1 MKKVTMKGIFILVMA
16 IGFFAWSTIPG
27 TAADKIIIKIAQNSG
42 IYNPMQVGAEKFK
55 EVMEKETNGAVEV
68 QIFPDA
74 SLGTEVKTIQMI
86 KLGTLGATVVATASI
101 AEFAFEAGIFDLP
114 FVFRDMEHMF
124 EVVDG
129 PFGQRFARLI
139 EEKTDSVFLGYASFG
154 SRNAYNKKR
163 PILKPDDLK
172 GLKIRVMGTPILID
186 TFNAFGAQATT
197 LAWGELYSALQ
208 QGVVDG
214 GECDP
219 VDMWD
224 MKFHEVT
231 KYVSY
236 TEHLVGVR
244 AYLFSKKVYD
254 KLPAYIQAVLFK
266 AGREAVL
273 ADRNSQREK
282 VDEATEKITKTGI
295 VKFYKVDKQPFIDKV
310 QEVYVKNAD
319 KVGGMELI
327 ELIDKWY

>member
-1 MKKVTMKGIFILVMA
+1 MKKVITKGIFILVMS
-16 IGFFAWSTIPG
+16 IVLFAWSAVPG

-42 IYNPMQVGAEKFK
+42 IYNPMQVGAVKFK
-55 EVMEKETNGAVEV
+55 EVMESETNGAVEV

-74 SLGTEVKTIQMI
+74 SMGTEVKTIQMV
-86 KLGTLGATVVATASI
+86 KLGVLDATIVATASI
-101 AEFAFEAGIFDLP
+101 TEFAFEAGIFDLP

-129 PFGQRFARLI
+129 PFGQRLAKLI
-139 EEKTDSVFLGYASFG
+139 EEKTGSVFLGYASFG
-154 SRNAYNKKR
+154 TRNAYNAKR
-163 PILKPDDLK
+163 PILSPDDLK

-186 TFNAFGAQATT
+186 TFNALGAQATT

-231 KYVSY
+231 KHVSY
-236 TEHLVGVR
+236 TGHLVGVR
-244 AYLFSKKVYD
+244 GYLFSKKVYD
-254 KLPAYIQAVLFK
+254 KLPAYIQAILFK
-266 AGREAVL
+266 AGREAIV

-282 VDEATEKITKTGI
+282 VGEATEKIKKTGK

-310 QEVYVKNAD
+310 QKVYEKNAD
-319 KVGGMELI
+319 KVGGMEFIKLI
-327 ELIDKWY
+327 SKWH

>member
-1 MKKVTMKGIFILVMA
+1 MKKVITKGIFILVMA
-16 IGFFAWSTIPG
+16 IGFFAWSAVPG
-27 TAADKIIIKIAQNSG
+27 TAADKIVIKIAQNSG
-42 IYNPMQVGAEKFK
+42 IYNPMQVGAVKFK
-55 EVMEKETNGAVEV
+55 EVMERETNGAVEV

-86 KLGTLGATVVATASI
+86 KLGILDATIVATASI
-101 AEFAFEAGIFDLP
+101 TEFAFEAGIFDLP

-129 PFGQRFARLI
+129 PFGQRLAKII

-154 SRNAYNKKR
+154 TRNVYNAKR
-163 PILKPDDLK
+163 PILSPDDLK

-186 TFNAFGAQATT
+186 TFNALGAQATT

-236 TEHLVGVR
+236 TGHLVGVR

-254 KLPAYIQAVLFK
+254 KLPAYIQAILFK
-266 AGREAVL
+266 AGREAIV

-282 VDEATEKITKTGI
+282 VGEATEKIKKTGI

-310 QEVYVKNAD
+310 QKVYKKNAD
-319 KVGGMELI
+319 KVGGMQLI
-327 ELIDKWY
+327 KLISKWH

>member
-1 MKKVTMKGIFILVMA
+1 MKKARIGGIFILAMA
-16 IGFFAWSTIPG
+16 IGFLTWSAVPG
-27 TAADKIIIKIAQNSG
+27 NAADKITIKIAQNSG
-42 IYNPMQVGAEKFK
+42 IYNPMQAGCVKFK

-74 SLGTEVKTIQMI
+74 SMGTEVKTIQMI
-86 KLGTLGATVVATASI
+86 KLGTLDATVVATASI

-139 EEKTDSVFLGYASFG
+139 EEKTGSVFLGYASFG

-163 PILKPDDLK
+163 PVLKPDDLK

-186 TFNAFGAQATT
+186 TFNALGAQATT

-244 AYLFSKKVYD
+244 AYLFSKKLYD
-254 KLPAYIQAVLFK
+254 KLPAYIQTVLLK

-273 ADRNSQREK
+273 ADRDSQRAK
-282 VDEATEKITKTGI
+282 VGEATDKITQTGI
-295 VKFYKVDKQPFIDKV
+295 VKFYKVDKQPFIDQV
-310 QEVYVKNAD
+310 QSVYVKNAD

-327 ELIDKWY
+327 ELIEKWH

>member
-1 MKKVTMKGIFILVMA
+1 MKKVIIKGISILVMA
-16 IGFFAWSTIPG
+16 IGFFAWSAVPG

-42 IYNPMQVGAEKFK
+42 IYNPMQVGAVKFK
-55 EVMEKETNGAVEV
+55 EVMERETNGAVEV

-74 SLGTEVKTIQMI
+74 SMGTEVKTIQMI
-86 KLGTLGATVVATASI
+86 KLGVLDATIVATASI
-101 AEFAFEAGIFDLP
+101 TEFAFEAGIFDLP

-129 PFGQRFARLI
+129 PFGQRLAKLI

-154 SRNAYNKKR
+154 TRNAYNAKR
-163 PILKPDDLK
+163 PILSPDDLK

-186 TFNAFGAQATT
+186 TFNALGAQATT

-231 KYVSY
+231 KHVSY
-236 TEHLVGVR
+236 TGHLVGVR
-244 AYLFSKKVYD
+244 GYLFSKKVYD
-254 KLPAYIQAVLFK
+254 KLPAYIQAILFK
-266 AGREAVL
+266 AGREAIA

-282 VDEATEKITKTGI
+282 VGEATEKIKKTGK

-310 QEVYVKNAD
+310 QKVYEKNAG
-319 KVGGMELI
+319 KVGGMEFIKLI
-327 ELIDKWY
+327 SKWH

>member
-1 MKKVTMKGIFILVMA
+1 MKKVITKGIFILVIA
-16 IGFFAWSTIPG
+16 IVLFTWSEVPG

-42 IYNPMQVGAEKFK
+42 IYNPMQVGAVKFK
-55 EVMEKETNGAVEV
+55 EVMESETNGAVEV

-74 SLGTEVKTIQMI
+74 SMGTEVKTIQMV
-86 KLGTLGATVVATASI
+86 KLGVLDATIVATASI
-101 AEFAFEAGIFDLP
+101 TEFAFEAGIFDLP

-129 PFGQRFARLI
+129 PFGQRLAKLI
-139 EEKTDSVFLGYASFG
+139 EEKTGSVFLGYASFG
-154 SRNAYNKKR
+154 TRNAYNAKR
-163 PILKPDDLK
+163 PILSPDDLK

-186 TFNAFGAQATT
+186 TFNALGAQATT

-231 KYVSY
+231 KHVSY
-236 TEHLVGVR
+236 TGHLVGVR
-244 AYLFSKKVYD
+244 GYLFSKKVYD
-254 KLPAYIQAVLFK
+254 KLPAYIQAILFK
-266 AGREAVL
+266 AGHEAIV

-282 VDEATEKITKTGI
+282 VGEATEKIKKTGK

-310 QEVYVKNAD
+310 QKVYEKNAD
-319 KVGGMELI
+319 KVGGMEFIKLI
-327 ELIDKWY
+327 SKWH

>member
-1 MKKVTMKGIFILVMA
+1 MKNTLIGSIILVLA
-16 IGFFAWSTIPG
+16 IVVFGLSAAPAA
-27 TAADKIIIKIAQNSG
+27 AADKIVIKIAQNSG

-55 EVMEKETNGAVEV
+55 QVMESETNGAVEV

-74 SLGTEVKTIQMI
+74 AMGTEVKTIQMV
-86 KLGTLGATVVATASI
+86 KLGTLDATIVATASI
-101 AEFAFEAGIFDLP
+101 TEFAFECGIFDLP

-129 PFGQRFARLI
+129 PFGQRFAKLI
-139 EEKTDSVFLGYASFG
+139 EEKTGSVFLGYASFG
-154 SRNAYNKKR
+154 SRNAYNAKR
-163 PILKPDDLK
+163 PVLKPDDLK

-186 TFNAFGAQATT
+186 TFNALGAQATT

-231 KYVSY
+231 KYVSF

-244 AYLFSKKVYD
+244 GYLFSKKVYD
-254 KLPAYIQAVLFK
+254 KLPANVQAVLFK

-282 VDEATEKITKTGI
+282 VGEAMEKIKKTGI
-295 VKFYKVDKQPFIDKV
+295 VTFYKVDKQPFIDQV
-310 QEVYVKNAD
+310 HSVYEKNAD
-319 KVGGMELI
+319 KVGGMDLI
-327 ELIDKWY
+327 ELISKWH

>member
-1 MKKVTMKGIFILVMA
+1 MKKVITKGSFILVMA
-16 IGFFAWSTIPG
+16 IGFFAWSAVPG

-42 IYNPMQVGAEKFK
+42 IYNPMQVGCEKFK
-55 EVMEKETNGAVEV
+55 EVMERETNGAVEV

-74 SLGTEVKTIQMI
+74 SMGTEVKTIQMV
-86 KLGTLGATVVATASI
+86 KLGTLDATVVATASI
-101 AEFAFEAGIFDLP
+101 TEFAFECGIFDLP

-139 EEKTDSVFLGYASFG
+139 EEKTGSVFLGYASFG
-154 SRNAYNKKR
+154 SRNAYNAKR
-163 PILKPDDLK
+163 PVLSPDDLK
-172 GLKIRVMGTPILID
+172 GLKIRVMGTPILVD
-186 TFNAFGAQATT
+186 TFNALGAQATT
-197 LAWGELYSALQ
+197 LSWGELYSALQ

-231 KYVSY
+231 KYVSF

-254 KLPAYIQAVLFK
+254 KLPAYIQAVLLK
-266 AGREAVL
+266 AGREAIV

-282 VDEATEKITKTGI
+282 VDEALVKIKKTGI

-310 QEVYVKNAD
+310 DSVYEKNAD

-327 ELIDKWY
+327 KLISKWH